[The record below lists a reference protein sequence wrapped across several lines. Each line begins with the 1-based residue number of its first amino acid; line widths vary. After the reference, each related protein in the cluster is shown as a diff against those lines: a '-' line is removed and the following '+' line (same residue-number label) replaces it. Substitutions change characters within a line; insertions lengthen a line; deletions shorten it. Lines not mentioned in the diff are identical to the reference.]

1 MLLPQLKEDSGK
13 SDEPIKEPQVELFL
27 FSKEGQ
33 IPTDQDYQVIETDH
47 AWKVFNER
55 VRFSNDDNV

>member
-13 SDEPIKEPQVELFL
+13 SDEPTKEPQVELFL

-33 IPTDQDYQVIETDH
+33 IPTDQDY
-47 AWKVFNER
+47 
-55 VRFSNDDNV
+55 